1 MLLFVTLICGW
12 LACCQSSESTGGRGG
27 SVGTAIHTVE
37 IKTSIHWKLNQN
49 SKPKI
54 NHNKKMIVFFFVL
67 NENPSIT

>member
-1 MLLFVTLICGW
+1 MLLFITLICGW

-27 SVGTAIHTVE
+27 SVGTAVHTVE

-49 SKPKI
+49 SKPK
-54 NHNKKMIVFFFVL
+54 KKPQQKDDCFFFVV